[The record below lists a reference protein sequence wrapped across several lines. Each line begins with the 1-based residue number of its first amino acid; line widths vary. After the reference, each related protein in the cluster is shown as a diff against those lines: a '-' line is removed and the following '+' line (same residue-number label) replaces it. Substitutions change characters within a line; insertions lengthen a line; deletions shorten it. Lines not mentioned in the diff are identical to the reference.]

1 MRFTVLILSIA
12 TLVFFVYAL
21 AGVGGY
27 LFGRGRPDLV
37 AIGLAG
43 GVACAAAAL
52 YLWRRFLCS
61 IDEDSE
67 KRAER

>member
-37 AIGLAG
+37 ALGLAG
-43 GVACAAAAL
+43 GVACAAASL

-61 IDEDSE
+61 IDEEGDKS
-67 KRAER
+67 

>member
-12 TLVFFVYAL
+12 TLVFFGYAL

-37 AIGLAG
+37 ALGLAG
-43 GVACAAAAL
+43 GVACAAASL

-61 IDEDSE
+61 IDEEGDKS
-67 KRAER
+67 

>member
-12 TLVFFVYAL
+12 TLVFFGYAL

-27 LFGRGRPDLV
+27 LFGRGRPDRV
-37 AIGLAG
+37 ALGLAG
-43 GVACAAAAL
+43 GVACAAASL

-61 IDEDSE
+61 IDEEGDKS
-67 KRAER
+67 

>member
-1 MRFTVLILSIA
+1 MRLTVLILSIA
-12 TLVFFVYAL
+12 TLVFFGYAL

-37 AIGLAG
+37 ALGLAG
-43 GVACAAAAL
+43 GVACAAASL

-61 IDEDSE
+61 IDEEGDKS
-67 KRAER
+67 

>member
-12 TLVFFVYAL
+12 TLVFFGYAL

-37 AIGLAG
+37 ALGLSG

-61 IDEDSE
+61 IDEE
-67 KRAER
+67 EERAKR

>member
-12 TLVFFVYAL
+12 TLVFFGYAL

-37 AIGLAG
+37 ALGLAG

-52 YLWRRFLCS
+52 YLWSRFLCS
-61 IDEDSE
+61 IDKEEE
-67 KRAER
+67 KNEER

>member
-12 TLVFFVYAL
+12 TLVFFGYAL

-37 AIGLAG
+37 ALGLAG
-43 GVACAAAAL
+43 GVACAAASL

-61 IDEDSE
+61 IVE
-67 KRAER
+67 ERDKS